1 MAHREIGW
9 MISIGGSE
17 IWWLLY
23 FFAIAFLV
31 AIGHSAYQ
39 RYHLWHVGKKD
50 NRYDNMAERGK
61 WFLRTTLLDGFLHR
75 RFFRFGKK
83 GDPNRTVPR
92 ELNPGLMHLLI
103 FGGCMILLTAAG
115 MDFLSHYFI
124 EFIEGGFYYAL
135 SFLSDLAGLAI
146 LLGVGLAA
154 YRRYVKK
161 PDRLDNKGDDI
172 IAAALI
178 IVVVVSGY
186 IAEGFRIAAMNS
198 HPADVIA
205 GWEISWEYWGFI
217 GYGLSTIFNGVFGA
231 GAELGLYRFTWW
243 LHVIVTVGAIVYV
256 ALFWNRLTHIIVS
269 PLNVFYRSMRP
280 KGALAPI
287 DLETAETYGVSKIQD
302 FTWKQ
307 LLDLDACTRCGR
319 CQDNC
324 PAYNTGKPLSPKA
337 LIQDLK
343 THFVERA
350 PILLKGSNG
359 SGDGGDD
366 GGNGDGERSL
376 IGDVVTEDVL
386 WSCTTCRACQEACPV
401 FVEHIDKVIDM
412 RRNLVL
418 EQASIPETAESILR
432 SIEARGHSC
441 RGTTLTRTDWTT
453 GLDIKTM
460 AEDPNVDI
468 LLWTGCQAALE
479 ERNNQVA
486 IALAKVMKH
495 AGVSFATLGV
505 EESCCGEPARRMGNE
520 YLFQMQAAKNI
531 GVMSGYNVKKI
542 VTACPHCYNTIKH
555 EYPQFEGQFEVIHH
569 TQFIA
574 ELIQQGKL
582 KCGKALDGLVTLHD
596 SCYLGRHN
604 DIYQEPRDM
613 LNSIPGV
620 KTVEMDR
627 SWDRGFCCGG
637 GGGLF
642 WMENKAGV
650 KINDARTEEAISTG
664 ANTIA
669 TACPYCLQMF
679 VDGIKT
685 KEADESVRAVD
696 VVELVAES
704 IFEDGKG

>member
-61 WFLRTTLLDGFLHR
+61 WFLNTTLLDGFLHR

-103 FGGCMILLTAAG
+103 FGGCMILVTAAG
-115 MDFLSHYFI
+115 MDFLSHYFF
-124 EFIEGGFYYAL
+124 EFIEGGVYYAL
-135 SFLSDLAGLAI
+135 SFLSDLAGLMI
-146 LLGVGLAA
+146 LVGVGLAA
-154 YRRYVKK
+154 YRRYVTK
-161 PDRLDNKGDDI
+161 PDRLDNKRDDV
-172 IAAALI
+172 IAAVL
-178 IVVVVSGY
+178 IVVVVITGY

-198 HPADVIA
+198 HQADVMA
-205 GWEISWEYWGFI
+205 GWELSWEYWGFV
-217 GYGLSTIFNGVFGA
+217 GYGLSTIFDGIFGA
-231 GAELGLYRFTWW
+231 GAELALYRFNWW
-243 LHVIVTVGAIVYV
+243 LHVLVTVGAILYV

-269 PLNVFYRSMRP
+269 PLNVFFRSMRP

-324 PAYNTGKPLSPKA
+324 PAYSTGKPLSPKA
-337 LIQDLK
+337 LVQDLK

-350 PILLKGSNG
+350 PILLKGGNG
-359 SGDGGDD
+359 SNPEGEDES
-366 GGNGDGERSL
+366 GNGDGERSL
-376 IGDVVTEDVL
+376 IGDVITEDVL

-401 FVEHIDKVIDM
+401 FVEHIDKVVDM

-441 RGTTLTRTDWTT
+441 RGTTLTRTDWTA

-460 AEDPNVDI
+460 AEDPNVDV
-468 LLWTGCQAALE
+468 LFWTGCQAALE

-495 AGVSFATLGV
+495 AGVSFAT
-505 EESCCGEPARRMGNE
+505 
-520 YLFQMQAAKNI
+520 
-531 GVMSGYNVKKI
+531 
-542 VTACPHCYNTIKH
+542 
-555 EYPQFEGQFEVIHH
+555 
-569 TQFIA
+569 
-574 ELIQQGKL
+574 
-582 KCGKALDGLVTLHD
+582 
-596 SCYLGRHN
+596 
-604 DIYQEPRDM
+604 
-613 LNSIPGV
+613 
-620 KTVEMDR
+620 
-627 SWDRGFCCGG
+627 
-637 GGGLF
+637 
-642 WMENKAGV
+642 
-650 KINDARTEEAISTG
+650 
-664 ANTIA
+664 
-669 TACPYCLQMF
+669 
-679 VDGIKT
+679 
-685 KEADESVRAVD
+685 
-696 VVELVAES
+696 
-704 IFEDGKG
+704 